1 MVAGREVGSTT
12 KEAYS
17 AIEDAIKELY
27 LLIQSVF
34 CGEGVF
40 VINI

>member
-1 MVAGREVGSTT
+1 MVAGREFGSTT
-12 KEAYS
+12 KEVYS
-17 AIEDAIKELY
+17 AIENAIKELY
-27 LLIQSVF
+27 IPTQSVF